1 MFIRFGQRTLKEHGP
16 SEVACDGWLAA
27 NLPSL
32 TGRHECRL
40 RWHDRVLLA
49 RSAFFHLPCSSHRGH
64 VQQRLVQPILSM
76 NFLQWVLL
84 AKSHFVIFGK
94 LGGRYF
100 PPNESCDGETDE
112 WDEQ

>member
-1 MFIRFGQRTLKEHGP
+1 MSIRFGQRTIKEHGP

-40 RWHDRVLLA
+40 RWYDRVLLA

-64 VQQRLVQPILSM
+64 VQQRLIQPILSM

-100 PPNESCDGETDE
+100 PPNESCDGETDDWAE
-112 WDEQ
+112 E